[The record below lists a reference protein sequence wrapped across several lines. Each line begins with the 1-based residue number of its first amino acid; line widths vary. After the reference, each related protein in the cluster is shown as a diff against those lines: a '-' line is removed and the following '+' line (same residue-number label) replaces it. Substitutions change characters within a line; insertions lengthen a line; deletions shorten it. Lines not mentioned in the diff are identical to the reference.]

1 MNKQLL
7 YVFSAFIAGMVVMAT
22 EMSSTRLL
30 APYFGNSLYVW
41 THVIGLIMLALSAGY
56 YYGGRLAD
64 KYPKDV
70 LYYGIIFAA
79 GLWIV
84 LIPFVSTVLFPL
96 LTASFSNLALV
107 TQWGSFIAV
116 GIMFVVPMIFL
127 AMLLPF
133 TIKLVLLHVHH
144 AGTICGK
151 ISMISTL
158 GSLLGTF
165 LPAFVLIP
173 FLGTTKTFVLLG
185 LVLVFLAAF
194 GTRKWWLFVLGVLGF
209 LLYWIVPPVY
219 AHEFII
225 ATKDS
230 PYGFIFITEDAKGLR
245 RLHVDNPL
253 GTQSVYDSNALILP
267 EHYYYSYF
275 AVLPSMLDRPKS
287 VLILGHAGGT
297 FTRLYNA
304 FYPELHITGVE
315 LDPAITQ
322 MAEQW
327 MGLSD
332 AQVDIVHMDAR
343 TYLMHT
349 DHTFDLV
356 LIDTYRSS
364 SIPFYLATS
373 EFFDLASEHVNEGG
387 VVAFNAS
394 ARESRFLEVLINSFD
409 AHFKNNAILKIPNS
423 TNTMIVGS
431 DDNTFEIEDFVSPDL
446 SSQVAYTKDNLLP
459 IFHDTQKEVFL
470 DEKSSRVEILADEMF
485 REIMRR
491 F

>member
-1 MNKQLL
+1 MNKHYL

-64 KYPKDV
+64 KYPKDI
-70 LYYGIIFAA
+70 LYYGVIFAA

-84 LIPFVSTVLFPL
+84 LIPFVSKVLFPL
-96 LTASFSNLALV
+96 LTMSFSNLALV

-116 GIMFVVPMIFL
+116 GILFVVPMIFL
-127 AMLLPF
+127 GTLLPF
-133 TIKLVLLHVHH
+133 TIKLVLLHVRHT
-144 AGTICGK
+144 GSICGK

-185 LVLVFLAAF
+185 LVLIFLAAF
-194 GTRKWWLFVLGVLGF
+194 GLRKWWLFVLGALSF

-219 AHEFII
+219 AHESII
-225 ATKDS
+225 ATKNS

-253 GTQSVYDSNALILP
+253 GTQSVYDPNGLVPP
-267 EHYYYSYF
+267 EPYYYSYF
-275 AVLPSMLDRPKS
+275 AVLPSMLDQPKS

-315 LDPAITQ
+315 LDPAITK

-327 MGLSD
+327 MGLSE
-332 AQVDIVHMDAR
+332 AHVDIVHADAR

-349 DHTFDLV
+349 DRTFDLI

-364 SIPFYLATS
+364 SIPFYLATT
-373 EFFDLASEHVNEGG
+373 EFFDLTSEHMNEGG
-387 VVAFNAS
+387 VVALNAS
-394 ARESRFLEVLINSFD
+394 AGESQFLSVLINSFV
-409 AHFKNNAILKIPNS
+409 AHFENNAVLKISDS
-423 TNTMIVGS
+423 TNTMILGS
-431 DDNTFEIEDFVSPDL
+431 DTNTFKIENFVSSDL
-446 SSQVAYTKDNLLP
+446 NAQVTYTENNLLP
-459 IFHDTQKEVFL
+459 IFHDAKIEMFL
-470 DEKSSRVEILADEMF
+470 DEKSSRVEILADEML
-485 REIMRR
+485 REIMRT